1 MPFLHP
7 LGADGLRRKDSLRPA
22 AEAAQAQPSNSA
34 PPAEA
39 RAVEPVAPVD
49 VSGPMPEGP
58 SYAWGPE
65 PDLPEPVSEPVPEID
80 DGPDAVPTERM
91 PVPACVPVYP
101 TLPQKSRRS
110 KAWLAL
116 PCALALGAAIGYLLY
131 RLGLAPSILSWV
143 RSVANQIGRLFQK

>member
-22 AEAAQAQPSNSA
+22 AEAAQAQPSSGP

>member
-7 LGADGLRRKDSLRPA
+7 LGADGLRRRDPAQTA
-22 AEAAQAQPSNSA
+22 AEPAQPVGGT
-34 PPAEA
+34 PPAEV
-39 RAVEPVAPVD
+39 RATESAMD

-65 PDLPEPVSEPVPEID
+65 MDSPEPASEPAPEMD

-101 TLPQKSRRS
+101 PLSQKKRHS

-131 RLGLAPSILSWV
+131 RLGLAPAILSWV
-143 RSVANQIGRLFQK
+143 RSVADQIGRLFQK